1 MVIGSLG
8 DVVFEVSSE
17 TVKSFDNYKRVNRAL
32 LSKNEKIANVSV
44 ENHKIILAC

>member
-1 MVIGSLG
+1 MAFYLLH
-8 DVVFEVSSE
+8 
-17 TVKSFDNYKRVNRAL
+17 NYMDFILFSKNIKIQIYIILAL

>member
-1 MVIGSLG
+1 MLCYNYLIVEIDKLMAQSLCI
-8 DVVFEVSSE
+8 
-17 TVKSFDNYKRVNRAL
+17 KMAL

>member
-1 MVIGSLG
+1 MKLI
-8 DVVFEVSSE
+8 SSKK
-17 TVKSFDNYKRVNRAL
+17 TLAL

>member
-1 MVIGSLG
+1 M
-8 DVVFEVSSE
+8 
-17 TVKSFDNYKRVNRAL
+17 FDCALISCYNININKAL

>member
-1 MVIGSLG
+1 MR
-8 DVVFEVSSE
+8 
-17 TVKSFDNYKRVNRAL
+17 KKKKMKAL